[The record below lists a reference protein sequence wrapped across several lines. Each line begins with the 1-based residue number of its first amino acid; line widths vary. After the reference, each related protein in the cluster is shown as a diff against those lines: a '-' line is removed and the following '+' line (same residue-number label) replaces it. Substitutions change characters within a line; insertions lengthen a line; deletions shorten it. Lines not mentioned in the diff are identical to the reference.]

1 MLTMK
6 KGKHRAY
13 QKVYKRT
20 LHLLLWSLSLRKWH
34 VCQSVQ
40 LLVVIQG
47 DRCLCKHHYICIYVN
62 TRYSNKRC
70 KSVTV
75 FCLYQE
81 HYQIIFDEKLRN
93 SRSWVSWC
101 RRSSG
106 EYISLFYFHTNL
118 LIRFSS
124 EFKLFNCLNNYLQ

>member
-1 MLTMK
+1 MIYWFGDVTINVRHANDE
-6 KGKHRAY
+6 KGKASRLS
-13 QKVYKRT
+13 KSYKRT

-62 TRYSNKRC
+62 TRYSNKRY

-101 RRSSG
+101 RRSQVNI
-106 EYISLFYFHTNL
+106 YHFFTFIQIY
-118 LIRFSS
+118 
-124 EFKLFNCLNNYLQ
+124 